1 MASLALA
8 APGSSVNPEVAAPG
22 SSVSSEVGARAK
34 PEGWSALN
42 ARVVADLR
50 AGHPLVTVLDVPLC
64 SNRQIS
70 CGGGGAGDPA
80 SLDKNLYWGRGFGVR
95 RYFDE
100 TARGWAL
107 VARSSPGGAILE
119 QRVYAREFGGVTFGL
134 EREQK
139 VRHLLV
145 MRAVNGDAI
154 EAAIDEF
161 YELAT
166 RGGRVRFDESG
177 SPREE
182 RVHVVGYAGHNR
194 LMDGYRLRDVDRPE
208 AAEALPAFVIACR
221 SAPYFSAALT
231 AHGSTPLVMTRDL
244 VAPEGYV
251 IEALVNALGTN
262 SAPREIRA
270 RVISAYARWQ
280 KLSENV
286 AATIFAR

>member
-1 MASLALA
+1 VLLTASLAFA
-8 APGSSVNPEVAAPG
+8 AAGSP
-22 SSVSSEVGARAK
+22 VSSEGAAQAK
-34 PEGWSALN
+34 PEKPEKPEAWSTLN
-42 ARVVADLR
+42 PRVIADLR
-50 AGHPLVTVLDVPLC
+50 AGHPLVTVLEVPRC
-64 SNRQIS
+64 SNRQIR
-70 CGGGGAGDPA
+70 CGGEGAGDPA

-100 TARGWAL
+100 TARGWTLIAH
-107 VARSSPGGAILE
+107 SSPGGAVLE
-119 QRVYAREFGGVTFGL
+119 QRVYARDFAGRSFGL
-134 EREQK
+134 GREQK
-139 VRHLLV
+139 ARHLLV

-154 EAAIDEF
+154 ETAVDEF

-166 RGGRVRFDESG
+166 RGGRVRFDEG
-177 SPREE
+177 GRPREE

-194 LMDGYRLRDVDRPE
+194 LMDGYRLRDVDRPG
-208 AAEALPAFVIACR
+208 AAEALPSFVIACR

-231 AHGSTPLVMTRDL
+231 SHGSTPLVMTSDL

-251 IEALVNALGTN
+251 IEALVNALETN

-286 AATIFAR
+286 AGTIFAR